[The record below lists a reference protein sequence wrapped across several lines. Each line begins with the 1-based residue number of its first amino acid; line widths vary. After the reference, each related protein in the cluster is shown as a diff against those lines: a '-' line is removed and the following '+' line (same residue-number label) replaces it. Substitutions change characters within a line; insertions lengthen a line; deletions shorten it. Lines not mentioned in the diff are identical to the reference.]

1 MRPTT
6 PSASPMIR
14 KASSKRSAGTR
25 FATTGDRST
34 RPAAEQLDQPRPD
47 GGRVPDA
54 ADQLEVA
61 QGEPVRRHAQL
72 AARAGDAER
81 DDSPALAGEPRRQLD
96 GRHRA
101 RRLDDE
107 VELALVSGRP
117 ARDVDRLA
125 RAERARELELRLA
138 DPVGD
143 DRRRREQLR
152 EDDRQCPERADAD
165 DPDRLPR
172 SGTRPQ
178 QALEHDRAGLDQ
190 DGGVERDV
198 LRQAMDD
205 AARSDH
211 QLAVAAAPREPELV
225 VALAEVR
232 VARAA
237 PAADP
242 AVAEALADDA
252 VAGREIGHALPH
264 LLDDAAPLVP
274 GDARVAHP
282 APVELALEHL
292 EVGAADAGQPAADE
306 HVSRPAGGCLDLS
319 ETQPRGAAR

>member
-1 MRPTT
+1 MADEDEPPARVVGEVAAAPRRARPPGRAARPARRPPLRPRRGEGKRSGRSWGVLGPMIVGKGPGETGRFPNEHRLLEERGPWGKPGFPHGSEPKASDDHACSRRMRPTT

-61 QGEPVRRHAQL
+61 QDKAVRRHAQL

-81 DDSPALAGEPRRQLD
+81 DDAPAFAGEPRRQLD

-117 ARDVDRLA
+117 ARDVDRLG
-125 RAERARELELRLA
+125 RSERARELELRLA

-143 DRRRREQLR
+143 DRGRREQLR
-152 EDDRQCPERADAD
+152 EDDRQRPERADAD
-165 DPDRLPR
+165 DPDSLPR
-172 SGTRPQ
+172 S
-178 QALEHDRAGLDQ
+178 AD
-190 DGGVERDV
+190 
-198 LRQAMDD
+198 
-205 AARSDH
+205 
-211 QLAVAAAPREPELV
+211 
-225 VALAEVR
+225 
-232 VARAA
+232 A

-242 AVAEALADDA
+242 
-252 VAGREIGHALPH
+252 
-264 LLDDAAPLVP
+264 
-274 GDARVAHP
+274 
-282 APVELALEHL
+282 
-292 EVGAADAGQPAADE
+292 
-306 HVSRPAGGCLDLS
+306 
-319 ETQPRGAAR
+319 